1 MAHVVFLRDAPAETE
16 TNQMA
21 FLAAIAHFDSIG
33 KRSRV
38 PTSRS
43 GVVRCINR
51 RCARAM
57 TCFFLIGVL
66 AGIPAQ
72 NSLAFSLDTHLYIAT
87 KVLDDALT
95 GSISVCAGEALASA
109 KPGSQCAKRYPIP
122 PTTLEALKGN
132 PNAYLAGALGPDVFP
147 DFITSQVTIHPGLKD
162 GWGTDDFLRH
172 LLANAGG
179 GADLAWVS
187 GFLSHASSDV
197 FAHSWVNHYAGGI
210 FDIAEHSD
218 SNEIEV
224 RHFVLERYIA
234 DRTPRIWSKY
244 AAIPEAPNEF
254 VADQL
259 MLANPVSLQFKKV
272 IKVTG
277 HVVAIEVLH
286 ENVQKVYEDAL
297 AISKTIN
304 DIGLKKLQP
313 LEIAKG
319 NLKLAE
325 EGLKLAGKGLEES
338 ENVLKHRDEL
348 IEAAGR
354 SLLDAAKII
363 DENPGLITGW
373 RQQIEVA
380 KNSINLQESGLE
392 GLRDAARAAKN
403 LVDDAQRVL
412 DATGATICSKWGWL
426 GDLLCSTNPAY
437 RSAQATLKIARE
449 AFNAK
454 QNVLNEALS
463 VIDGFKKL
471 IKDLESKIVEAEQA
485 IANARIA
492 QRTVGLQLEADRAQ
506 RKLDM
511 EAVKFTRKRVEEAKK
526 LAQQSQQD
534 LDRLTKDLAPVV
546 DLLARY
552 NPIVLFLQHWA
563 ADIRRASVAFS
574 KSSQGVAVHL
584 LTAEE
589 GSALDP
595 YFKWYECWSPVL
607 GAVPS
612 EVPQTVCTA
621 KDIYTDLHDKLTTE
635 INQVV
640 DSLGSLGWL
649 IAPNIKVQQ
658 EFEKKVKKPL
668 EKEVREAVSR
678 AGGEI
683 AAFLYNPQLKVLIE
697 LITSKERISD
707 ARLNDIYARDESKSR
722 LLEIPDAAE
731 RVRRD
736 AGLVI
741 EIDTISEDRFAA
753 LYDAIVLSKLALL
766 DAFALNAVY
775 NDLMV
780 EANPQA
786 QPRKLFAETPG
797 QPFSILLR
805 AVSSIDGNH
814 QWQAVGLPYPV
825 STGAVSGWPSKSR
838 FGRSGY
844 AGAQSGFL
852 LWGDPNAREA
862 VFKRLF
868 RGPLSP
874 GMDALP
880 AIVAN
885 YPFPSCERY
894 PFPSTTK
901 PDGSEA
907 TYDTTCRLMLGAVDN
922 RGEYPVLSE
931 RVIKSRD
938 LAQLS
943 PWALRVARN
952 EIFARHG
959 YQFGPD
965 ELVRH
970 FSAQPWYA
978 PSDIPIPELVEN
990 LTRTEWRNI
999 SLIQQAELRTKRR

>member
-1 MAHVVFLRDAPAETE
+1 MSY
-16 TNQMA
+16 
-21 FLAAIAHFDSIG
+21 LAANAPFDLNG
-33 KRSRV
+33 GRSKMY
-38 PTSRS
+38 TSS
-43 GVVRCINR
+43 SSVMRCRNR
-51 RCARAM
+51 RLARAM
-57 TCFFLIGVL
+57 VCL
-66 AGIPAQ
+66 AVITGLVGFPAQ
-72 NSLAFSLDTHLYIAT
+72 NSIAFSLDTHLFIAT

-95 GSISVCAGEALASA
+95 GSISVCAGDALESA
-109 KPGSQCAKRYPIP
+109 KPGSQCAKRYSIP
-122 PTTLEALKGN
+122 PATLAALKGN
-132 PNAYLAGALGPDVFP
+132 PSAYMAGALGPDVFP
-147 DFITSQVTIHPGLKD
+147 DFITSQVTIHPGLEH

-172 LLANAGG
+172 LMANVGG

-210 FDIAEHSD
+210 FDISKHID

-244 AAIPEAPNEF
+244 AAIPEAPHEF

-259 MLANPVSLQFKKV
+259 MLANPVSLQFKKASG
-272 IKVTG
+272 TG

-286 ENVQKVYEDAL
+286 ENVHQVYEDAL

-304 DIGLKKLQP
+304 DIGEIKLQP
-313 LEIAKG
+313 LKIAEA

-325 EGLKLAGKGLEES
+325 EGLKQVGKVLEES
-338 ENVLKHRDEL
+338 ENALKARDEL

-373 RQQIEVA
+373 RHQIEEVKIA
-380 KNSINLQESGLE
+380 LDLQESGLE
-392 GLRDAARAAKN
+392 GLRDAVGAAKK
-403 LVDDAQRVL
+403 LVDEAQRVL
-412 DATGATICSKWGWL
+412 DATGDSICKSL
-426 GDLLCSTNPAY
+426 PYPLDQLCEVNPAY
-437 RSAQATLKIARE
+437 TAAKTALNLAKE
-449 AFNAK
+449 ALTAK
-454 QNVLNEALS
+454 ENLFNEALS
-463 VIDGFKKL
+463 VIQEL
-471 IKDLESKIVEAEQA
+471 KDRREDLASKIAEADLA
-485 IANARIA
+485 IANAKIV
-492 QRTVGLQLEADRAQ
+492 QQTVGAQLEVYRAQ
-506 RKLDM
+506 RNL
-511 EAVKFTRKRVEEAKK
+511 EAEGVKVARKGVEAATR
-526 LAQQSQQD
+526 LAQQSQQV
-534 LDRLTKDLAPVV
+534 LDKVTKDLAPVV

-584 LTAEE
+584 LAAEE
-589 GSALDP
+589 GNALDP

-621 KDIYTDLHDKLTTE
+621 KDIYTDLHDKLTSE
-635 INQVV
+635 INNIV

-668 EKEVREAVSR
+668 EKEVKKAVGR
-678 AGGEI
+678 VGGEV
-683 AAFLYNPQLKVLIE
+683 AAFFYNGELKNLIE
-697 LITSKERISD
+697 LITSKERITD
-707 ARLNDIYARDESKSR
+707 ARLNGIYATDDSKSR
-722 LLEIPDAAE
+722 LLEIPDVAA
-731 RVRRD
+731 RVQLD
-736 AGLVI
+736 AGLVS
-741 EIDTISEDRFAA
+741 ENDTVSEDRFAA
-753 LYDAIVLSKLALL
+753 LYNAIVLSKLALL
-766 DAFALNAVY
+766 DASALNTVY
-775 NDLMV
+775 NDLVV

-786 QPRKLFAETPG
+786 QPRKLFAEVPG
-797 QPFSILLR
+797 QPFSILLS

-825 STGAVSGWPSKSR
+825 STGDISGWPAKSR

-852 LWGDPNAREA
+852 LWGDTNAREV
-862 VFKRLF
+862 VFKQLF

-874 GMDALP
+874 GMDAFP

-901 PDGSEA
+901 LDGSEA
-907 TYDTTCRLMLGAVDN
+907 PYDYTCRLMSGAVDN
-922 RGEYPVLSE
+922 RGVYPVLSE
-931 RVIKSRD
+931 RVIKSRE
-938 LAQLS
+938 LAHLN
-943 PWALRVARN
+943 PWELRVARN

-959 YQFGPD
+959 YKFGPD

-970 FSAQPWYA
+970 FSGQPWYT
-978 PSDIPIPELVEN
+978 PSDIPLPELVGS
-990 LTRTEWRNI
+990 LSRTEWRNI
-999 SLIQQAELRTKRR
+999 SMIHQAERQTKRR

>member
-1 MAHVVFLRDAPAETE
+1 MSL
-16 TNQMA
+16 
-21 FLAAIAHFDSIG
+21 LAAIAHFDSNE

-38 PTSRS
+38 HTSS
-43 GVVRCINR
+43 SSVIRCRNR
-51 RCARAM
+51 RFARAM
-57 TCFFLIGVL
+57 VFLSVISVL
-66 AGIPAQ
+66 VGFPAQ
-72 NSLAFSLDTHLYIAT
+72 NSIAFSLDTHLYIAT

-95 GSISVCAGEALASA
+95 GSISVCAGDALETAN
-109 KPGSQCAKRYPIP
+109 PGSQCAKRYPIP
-122 PTTLEALKGN
+122 PATLEALKGN
-132 PNAYLAGALGPDVFP
+132 PSAYLAGALGPDVFP
-147 DFITSQVTIHPGLKD
+147 DFITSQVTIHPGLEH

-172 LLANAGG
+172 LQANAGG

-187 GFLSHASSDV
+187 GFQSHASSDV

-210 FDIAEHSD
+210 FDITKHIEN
-218 SNEIEV
+218 NEIEV

-244 AAIPEAPNEF
+244 AAIPEAPHEF

-259 MLANPVSLQFKKV
+259 MLANPVSLQFKKAGA
-272 IKVTG
+272 VTG

-286 ENVQKVYEDAL
+286 ENVQKLYEDAL

-304 DIGLKKLQP
+304 DIGIKKLQP
-313 LEIAKG
+313 LEIAKA

-338 ENVLKHRDEL
+338 ENVLKARDEL

-373 RQQIEVA
+373 RHQMQEA
-380 KNSINLQESGLE
+380 KIALDTQESGLE
-392 GLRDAARAAKN
+392 GLRDAAKAASKV
-403 LVDDAQRVL
+403 VDEAKRIL
-412 DATGATICSKWGWL
+412 DATGETICENL
-426 GDLLCSTNPAY
+426 PYPLDQLCELNPAY
-437 RSAQATLKIARE
+437 TSAKTAL
-449 AFNAK
+449 NLAK
-454 QNVLNEALS
+454 EVFTAKENLLNEALS
-463 VIDGFKKL
+463 TIASLQKL
-471 IKDLESKIVEAEQA
+471 RDDLDRKITEAEQA
-485 IANARIA
+485 IANAKIV
-492 QRTVGLQLEADRAQ
+492 QQTVGAQLEVYRAQ
-506 RKLDM
+506 RKL
-511 EAVKFTRKRVEEAKK
+511 EVEGVKVARKGVEEATK
-526 LAQQSQQD
+526 LAQQSQQV
-534 LDRLTKDLAPVV
+534 LDKVTKDLAPVV

-574 KSSQGVAVHL
+574 QSSQGVAVHL
-584 LTAEE
+584 LTAAE
-589 GSALDP
+589 GNALAP
-595 YFKWYECWSPVL
+595 YFRWYECWSPVL

-621 KDIYTDLHDKLTTE
+621 KDIYTDLHDKLTSE
-635 INQVV
+635 INNVV

-668 EKEVREAVSR
+668 ENEVKKATSHV
-678 AGGEI
+678 AGEVI
-683 AAFLYNPQLKVLIE
+683 AFLSNRQLANLIE
-697 LITSKERISD
+697 LITSKERITD
-707 ARLNDIYARDESKSR
+707 ARLNGIYATDDSKSR
-722 LLEIPDAAE
+722 LLEIPDVAT

-736 AGLVI
+736 AGLVS
-741 EIDTISEDRFAA
+741 ESDTVSEDRFSA

-766 DAFALNAVY
+766 DASALNAVY
-775 NDLMV
+775 NDLAV
-780 EANPQA
+780 KVNPQA
-786 QPRKLFAETPG
+786 QPRNLFAGVPG
-797 QPFSILLR
+797 QPFNILLR

-814 QWQAVGLPYPV
+814 QWQAIGLPYPV
-825 STGAVSGWPSKSR
+825 SSGNTNGWPAKSR

-852 LWGDPNAREA
+852 LWGDANAREV
-862 VFKRLF
+862 VFKQLF

-874 GMDALP
+874 GMDAFP

-894 PFPSTTK
+894 PFPSTTNL
-901 PDGSEA
+901 DGSEA
-907 TYDTTCRLMLGAVDN
+907 LHDYTCRLMSGAVDN
-922 RGEYPVLSE
+922 RGDYPVLSE
-931 RVIKSRD
+931 RVIKSRE

-959 YQFGPD
+959 YRFGPD

-970 FSAQPWYA
+970 FSGQTWYT
-978 PSDIPIPELVEN
+978 PSDIPIPELVGN
-990 LTRTEWRNI
+990 LSRTEWRNI
-999 SLIQQAELRTKRR
+999 SMIQQAEHRTKRR